1 MDITTRE
8 LGFLNFY
15 RAYELHGGLIL
26 GQLARRARGSA
37 LVLDL
42 TRHAAEE
49 VVFGGHGFEGRPRMR
64 ARAIGEPSWFVTIG
78 QWT

>member
-15 RAYELHGGLIL
+15 RASELHGGLIL

-49 VVFGGHGFEGRPRMR
+49 VVDRCGRFARRIRRGTR
-64 ARAIGEPSWFVTIG
+64 AMSARRWRSSTCSR
-78 QWT
+78 